1 MAAAGL
7 HRLSSAL
14 SLERQVLLHGLSRL
28 QPASHRFTTRI
39 PTMAFH
45 VRAGASKGNGSDEFH
60 NKVHDGDL
68 IKTAGYIN
76 GQWVAATD
84 GSTIEASPTAYPVCA
99 CITASFCAT
108 LLAVILT
115 VLSA

>member
-7 HRLSSAL
+7 HRLSFAL
-14 SLERQVLLHGLSRL
+14 SLKRQVLLHGFLRL
-28 QPASHRFTTRI
+28 QPGSHRFTTRV
-39 PTMAFH
+39 PRMAFH
-45 VRAGASKGNGSDEFH
+45 VRAGASKGNAAEEFH
-60 NKVHDGDL
+60 NKVHDNDL

-84 GSTIEASPTAYPVCA
+84 GSTIEASPTAYSTCA
-99 CITASFCAT
+99 GITASLCAKS
-108 LLAVILT
+108 LAVIST